1 MKSIRVHR
9 FGGPEELQLDDIR
22 VPAPGAGEVLVKV
35 DAAGVNYA
43 DTHQRK
49 GIFRFTEAMP
59 APIGIEGAGR
69 VSAVGT
75 GVSAFREGDAVA
87 WSSTQGSYAEYAVV
101 PAERLIAIPAGLDT
115 RQAAAAMLQGM
126 TAHSLLYGACA
137 LKPGDTCL
145 IHAAAGGVGLLLVQL
160 AKRCGARVIGTVSTE
175 AKKALAL
182 AAGADEVI
190 LYSRDDF
197 AAETLRLTE
206 GRGVRAV
213 YDSVG
218 KTTFEKSLACL
229 APLGYLVMYGESSG
243 AVPPFDPVLLRR
255 GALFVTRAIVLYYIA
270 DRASLEWRAGE
281 ILNWVKDGSLKLRI
295 EKTLPLA
302 DARTAHT
309 AIESRQTTGKW
320 LLIP

>member
-1 MKSIRVHR
+1 MKAVRVHR
-9 FGGPEELQLDDIR
+9 FGGPEVLQLDDIP
-22 VPAPGAGEVLVKV
+22 VPAPGAGDVLVKV

-49 GIFRFTEAMP
+49 GIFRFTDAMP
-59 APIGIEGAGR
+59 APIGIEGAG
-69 VSAVGT
+69 VVASVGA
-75 GVSAFREGDAVA
+75 GVMAFREGDAVA
-87 WSSTQGSYAEYAVV
+87 WGDVQGSYAEYAVV
-101 PAERLIAIPAGLDT
+101 PAARLIAVPDGLST
-115 RQAAAAMLQGM
+115 QQAAASMMQGM
-126 TAHSLLYGACA
+126 TAHCLLYGACA

-160 AKRCGARVIGTVSTE
+160 AKRCGARVIATVSTQ
-175 AKKALAL
+175 AKAALARV
-182 AAGADEVI
+182 AGADEVI
-190 LYSRDDF
+190 LYSREDF
-197 AAETLRLTE
+197 AAETLRLTG

-218 KTTFEKSLACL
+218 RTTFDKSLACL

-281 ILNWVKDGSLKLRI
+281 VLAWVKSGSLKLRI

-302 DARTAHT
+302 EARAAHT
-309 AIESRQTTGKW
+309 AIEARQTTGKW